1 MRYSLLRGVR
11 DGGTVVGGGQVR
23 LRHRC
28 ALGDGDW
35 RPSIGQ
41 GGDGHF
47 CPPPAENFGAALQGG
62 QISRTRLH
70 TRTVTIMK
78 HAHYSGGE
86 HSARHTRIFIPVGAM
101 RAMCAV

>member
-11 DGGTVVGGGQVR
+11 DGRTVVGGGQVR

-28 ALGDGDW
+28 APGDGDW
-35 RPSIGQ
+35 RLSIGR

-47 CPPPAENFGAALQGG
+47 CPPPANYLGLRW
-62 QISRTRLH
+62 QISRTKLH

-78 HAHYSGGE
+78 HAHFSGGE
-86 HSARHTRIFIPVGAM
+86 HSARHTGFLFRWAQ
-101 RAMCAV
+101 